1 MWGPDDFPECPLQE
15 SAAKKAGV
23 TYTGPNGS
31 VMKNH
36 RENVVEMS
44 TDEFPTLGGVWQV
57 GGGVKK
63 PLASAGQA
71 AKAGFASWLDEPEAE
86 SYVVHKK
93 SGKKI

>member
-1 MWGPDDFPECPLQE
+1 
-15 SAAKKAGV
+15 
-23 TYTGPNGS
+23 
-31 VMKNH
+31 MKNH

-93 SGKKI
+93 SGKKIGLKWINGVYKMRTWVRKPGFTRPGR